1 MTDFSSL
8 PLVAAQAG
16 GAPPGAPPIWIWG
29 LILAVF
35 YFLLIRPQQKRAK
48 EHQALVDGLKKND
61 RVVTTGGLHGRII
74 EVHTDHVALEIA
86 PKVVVQHE
94 RSQITAVA
102 GDKQVKADK
111 QDK

>member
-16 GAPPGAPPIWIWG
+16 APAPGAPPIWIWG

-35 YFLLIRPQQKRAK
+35 YFLLIRPQQRRAK
-48 EHQALVDGLKKND
+48 EQQGLVDGLKKND
-61 RVVTTGGLHGRII
+61 KVVTSGGLHGRIV
-74 EVHTDHVALEIA
+74 EVHKDHLALEIA
-86 PKVVVQHE
+86 PKVIVHQE
-94 RSQITAVA
+94 RSQITAV
-102 GDKQVKADK
+102 GGEK